1 MTNPQ
6 SFELDTTSSGIG
18 PKGEVAHQS
27 LIDHTA
33 RLERRFWPVADGV
46 WCLVGNGLSNQAFV
60 EGPDGIIAIDTGEC
74 REEMAAAIAELR
86 NVTDRP
92 IVAVIYTHFHYTNGT
107 AAILEDSPGP
117 LPVWGHQGIEGNLA
131 RMGTEVGPTA
141 RRGLIE
147 QFGIE
152 LPTDGSD
159 GLLNVGL
166 GLAYR
171 FPDHAPFTPGFLPP
185 DHLISEPM
193 TATIA
198 GLEVEFQPAPSDADD
213 NVTVW
218 FPSKQVCVNNI
229 VWPALFNV
237 FPIRGEEYRDPR
249 VLLDGV
255 DHIVRLEPEHLVC
268 AHGPPISGRDR
279 IHHET
284 VRYRDSIQFL
294 WDQAVRGINQGL
306 SSAEIA
312 ARIRLPDEYEAS
324 YFTQMHYGLAEHHV
338 RQIQAGLRGWFDGDP
353 ANLFPLPPAERAQ
366 RLVAGFG
373 GAENVR
379 SACDRAIGEDDLRW
393 AIELATWL
401 VRLDDAPA
409 ADRSRLAL
417 ALRTIGQRTTSAN
430 VRNWTLTRARELE
443 GSLDLSRHRQHTFG
457 VRAAL
462 ALRPADLIA
471 ALRVRVDP
479 DVAAGRDAHL
489 AFDVAGH
496 GVTGLHLRRSVAVPT
511 DGADAGVVVA
521 LDRTTLAELVA
532 ERISLTDAESVGRAS
547 VTGDRS
553 ALATV
558 AAAVGLEA
566 MRS

>member
-6 SFELDTTSSGIG
+6 SFELDTNSSGIG

-33 RLERRFWPVADGV
+33 RLERRFWTVADGV

-74 REEMAAAIAELR
+74 REEMAAAIVELR

-152 LPTDGSD
+152 LPADGSD

-171 FPDHAPFTPGFLPP
+171 FSDHAPFTPGFLPP

-401 VRLDDAPA
+401 VRLDDPPA
-409 ADRSRLAL
+409 ADRSRLAT

-443 GSLDLSRHRQHTFG
+443 GSIDLSRHRQHTFG

-462 ALRPADLIA
+462 ALSPADLIA

-479 DVAAGRDAHL
+479 DVAAGQDAHL
-489 AFDVAGH
+489 AFDVADH
-496 GVTGLHLRRSVAVPT
+496 GITGLHLRRSVAVPT
-511 DGADAGVVVA
+511 DGADAGAVVA
-521 LDRTTLAELVA
+521 LDRTTFAELVA

-558 AAAVGLEA
+558 AAAIGLES

>member
-46 WCLVGNGLSNQAFV
+46 WCLVGNGLSNQVFV

-107 AAILEDSPGP
+107 AAILEGSPGP

-198 GLEVEFQPAPSDADD
+198 GLEVEFQPTPSDADD

-279 IHHET
+279 IHSET
-284 VRYRDSIQFL
+284 VRYRDRIQFL
-294 WDQAVRGINQGL
+294 WDQAVRGVTQGL
-306 SSAEIA
+306 SSAAIA

>member
-279 IHHET
+279 IHSET

-312 ARIRLPDEYEAS
+312 TRIRLPDEYEAS

-489 AFDVAGH
+489 AVDVAGH

>member
-401 VRLDDAPA
+401 VRLDDAPT

>member
-511 DGADAGVVVA
+511 DGADASVVVA